1 MAMEN
6 EPTPP
11 TPDPLKPDQLPEA
24 TPLPEAHVRGGAPA
38 GGLSAEDLIT
48 LNDEIAGMARAGLPL
63 DQGMAALAKEMRRGR
78 LQRVTAD
85 IAADLRRGSTLPEAM
100 ARQAGR
106 VPRFYAGLVA
116 AGVRSGR
123 ISDVLATLT
132 VYARTLADLRSLI
145 VGALFY
151 PAMVTLLAFTLF
163 GFVFFYL
170 IPQYEEIFNSFR
182 IRLPLLTEIMIGI
195 SHHPLPVLGIP
206 LGIAAALV
214 IARLGMGRTGKGRR
228 AWTRFVYGVPLVG
241 TLLRSA
247 RLAAFTDLL
256 GILVDHGTPLPDA
269 FVMAGESSSDP
280 FMAEAAGRVREDLCQ
295 GQPLGEVLRR
305 HQLVPELVAWMT
317 AMAERHGNLGETLH
331 HVAAMYRRQ
340 AEMRA
345 ALLRSVLPPFL
356 IIVTAGI
363 LVTLFIIGVALPMV
377 RLLEGLSGNAGGF
390 RL

>member
-1 MAMEN
+1 MAIEN
-6 EPTPP
+6 DP
-11 TPDPLKPDQLPEA
+11 PDPEELPKGIPVGES
-24 TPLPEAHVRGGAPA
+24 PVRRGAA
-38 GGLSAEDLIT
+38 MGGLSAEDLIT
-48 LNDEIAGMARAGLPL
+48 LNEEIAGMARAGLPL
-63 DQGMAALAKEMRRGR
+63 DQGMAALAREMRHGR

-85 IAADLRRGSTLPEAM
+85 IAADLRGGSTLPEAM

-123 ISDVLATLT
+123 IGDVLATLT

-145 VGALFY
+145 LGALFY
-151 PAMVTLLAFTLF
+151 PAMVMLLAFTLF
-163 GFVFFYL
+163 CFVFFYL

-182 IRLPLLTEIMIGI
+182 IKLPLITEIMIDI
-195 SHHPLPVLGIP
+195 SHHPIPVFGLP
-206 LGIAAALV
+206 LGLVAALV
-214 IARLGMGRTGKGRR
+214 FARIGMGRSGKGRR

-241 TLLRSA
+241 TLMRSA

-280 FMAEAAGRVREDLCQ
+280 FMAESAGQVREDLSQ

-305 HQLVPELVAWMT
+305 RKLVPELVSWMT
-317 AMAERHGNLGETLH
+317 AMAERRGNLGETLH
-331 HVAAMYRRQ
+331 HIAAMYRRQ

-356 IIVTAGI
+356 IIVTATL
-363 LVTLFIIGVALPMV
+363 LVGLFVLGVALPMM
-377 RLLEGLSGNAGGF
+377 RLLEGLSGGNVG
-390 RL
+390 L

>member
-11 TPDPLKPDQLPEA
+11 TPE
-24 TPLPEAHVRGGAPA
+24 PLPQAIPVPEPHVRRGASS
-38 GGLSAEDLIT
+38 GGLSAEDLIA

-63 DQGMAALAKEMRRGR
+63 DQGMAALAKEMGHGR

-85 IAADLRRGSTLPEAM
+85 IADDLRRGSTLPEAM

-123 ISDVLATLT
+123 IGDVLATLT
-132 VYARTLADLRSLI
+132 VYARTVADLRSLI
-145 VGALFY
+145 LGALFY
-151 PAMVTLLAFTLF
+151 PAMVMLLAFTLF
-163 GFVFFYL
+163 GFIFFYL
-170 IPQYEEIFNSFR
+170 VPQYEEIFNSFK
-182 IRLPLLTEIMIGI
+182 IKLPLLTEIMIKI
-195 SHHPLPVLGIP
+195 SHHPMPMFGVP
-206 LGIAAALV
+206 LGIVAALV
-214 IARLGMGRTGKGRR
+214 CARLGMGRTGTGRR
-228 AWTRFVYGVPLVG
+228 AWARFVYGVPLVG

-280 FMAEAAGRVREDLCQ
+280 FMAEASGKVREDLSQ

-305 HQLVPELVAWMT
+305 HKLVPELVSWMT
-317 AMAERHGNLGETLH
+317 AMAERRGNLGETLH
-331 HVAAMYRRQ
+331 HIAAMYRRQ

-356 IIVTAGI
+356 IIVTAGF
-363 LVTLFIIGVALPMV
+363 LVGLFVMGVALPMV
-377 RLLEGLSGNAGGF
+377 ALLEGLSGNKF
-390 RL
+390 